1 MGDIMFV
8 DESCMN
14 KLIVVLG
21 GKKIIIFYNPVFF
34 LFSLVVLKT
43 KIPVYF
49 LVLVTITIP

>member
-34 LFSLVVLKT
+34 FV
-43 KIPVYF
+43 
-49 LVLVTITIP
+49 